1 MTTFTITAESLRQR
15 KRNILLGAFFSVL
28 LVLVVLQASTEKENL
43 PLVWS
48 VLGFVVIANVVNL
61 YRHLRY
67 LRLVRDHRLELLP
80 ERVDFWTGGD
90 KTVLDLRDVAGVFLY
105 RWRGRLRHIQVRLKN
120 NRGIRL
126 EGYSDLEALA
136 AGLEQRL
143 PAGKVVDRGR

>member
-15 KRNILLGAFFSVL
+15 KRNIIWGALFSVL

-80 ERVDFWTGGD
+80 ERIEFWTGGD
-90 KTVLDLRDVAGVFLY
+90 KTVLDLKDVAGVFLY
-105 RWRGRLRHIQVRLKN
+105 RWRGQLRHIQVRLKN

-126 EGYSDLEALA
+126 EGYSDLEELT
-136 AGLEQRL
+136 AGLIKQR
-143 PAGKVVDRGR
+143 PEGKVVDRRR

>member
-15 KRNILLGAFFSVL
+15 KRNIVLGALFSVL
-28 LVLVVLQASTEKENL
+28 LVLVVLRASTEKENL

-67 LRLVRDHRLELLP
+67 LRLVCDHRLELLP
-80 ERVDFWTGGD
+80 ERVEFWTGGD
-90 KTVLDLRDVAGVFLY
+90 KTVLELKDVAGVFLY

-126 EGYSDLEALA
+126 EGYSGLEEMA
-136 AGLEQRL
+136 AGLMEQL
-143 PAGKVVDRGR
+143 PEGKVVDRRR